1 MEKIII
7 CICYDII
14 RHKMGIV
21 GVIWRCPYCN
31 LDAGGS
37 MGELKNHIKNAHI
50 KNEVPQ
56 NNDKMHH
63 KNIEAF

>member
-1 MEKIII
+1 
-7 CICYDII
+7 
-14 RHKMGIV
+14 MGIV
-21 GVIWRCPYCN
+21 GVIWRCPSCN

-63 KNIEAF
+63 KNIETF